1 VWINFIA
8 KDQQTLMTLS
18 PTLFEQSRQMT
29 YLEMLM
35 ININRI
41 LVVNSNGN
49 SKLDGNNAMKIL

>member
-1 VWINFIA
+1 MWINFIA